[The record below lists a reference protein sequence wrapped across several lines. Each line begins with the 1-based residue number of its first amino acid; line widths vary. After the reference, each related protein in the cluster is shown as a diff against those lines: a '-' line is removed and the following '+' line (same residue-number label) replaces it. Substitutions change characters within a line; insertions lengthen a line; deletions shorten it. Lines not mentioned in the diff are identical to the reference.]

1 MTEDL
6 ARLKQWKLDGKDVA
20 LATVVRVQ
28 GSAPRPEGSRLL
40 VSSEEELDG
49 SVSGG
54 CVENDVALH
63 ALQVLKSDEARLVT
77 YGIADEDAFEVGLAC
92 GGTIQVYIEPAEADE
107 ITDAVEQLVSGGRLG
122 ARLMAVSGGGWKAV
136 VDAKEGV
143 VAGSIPAALSENVLA
158 DARQLMADEHS
169 RTLSYGD
176 VDVFIDVVAPPPKL
190 LIFGAG
196 PFAEPLC
203 TLGSQVGYE
212 VTVVDPRPAFARQ
225 ELFPDAHEVIVA
237 WPGDVLDEQTW
248 DGSYVVVLNHNQ
260 RLEDPVI
267 RSALA
272 EPIAYLGVM
281 GSRRTHADRLARLQ
295 ADGWSEADQ
304 ERIHGPIGLDIGAET
319 PAEVAVSILAEMTTV
334 RYGSGAGESLK
345 GTQGRIHP
353 QRKDDPGDV

>member
-1 MTEDL
+1 MTDQQ
-6 ARLKQWKLDGKDVA
+6 ARLKQWKHEGKDVA

-28 GSAPRPEGSRLL
+28 GSAPRPEGSSLL
-40 VSSEEELDG
+40 VSSSEELDG

-63 ALQVLKSDEARLVT
+63 ALQVLKSDQPRLVT

-107 ITDAVEQLVSGGRLG
+107 ITDAVAELVASGRPG
-122 ARLMAVSGGGWKAV
+122 ARVMAVSGGSWKAV
-136 VDAKEGV
+136 VDAKKGV
-143 VAGSIPAALSENVLA
+143 VAGSIPGPLADDVLA
-158 DARQLMADEHS
+158 DVRRLISDEKS
-169 RTLSYGD
+169 RTLTYED
-176 VDVFIDVVAPPPKL
+176 VDVFIDSIVPPPRL

-203 TLGSQVGYE
+203 KLGSEVGYQ
-212 VTVVDPRPAFARQ
+212 VTVIDPRPAFARQ
-225 ELFPDAHEVIVA
+225 DLFPDAHEVIVA
-237 WPGDVLDEQTW
+237 WPEKVLDAQAWEE
-248 DGSYVVVLNHNQ
+248 SFVVVLNHNQ

-267 RSALA
+267 RRALA
-272 EPIAYLGVM
+272 EPVAYLGVM

-295 ADGWSEADQ
+295 KDGWTDTDQ

-319 PAEVAVSILAEMTTV
+319 PSEVAVSILAEMTTV
-334 RYGSGAGESLK
+334 RYGSGGGVSLK

>member
-1 MTEDL
+1 MTEQLD
-6 ARLKQWKLDGKDVA
+6 RLRQWKRDGKAVA

-28 GSAPRPEGSRLL
+28 GSAPRPEGSRLW
-40 VSSEEELDG
+40 VSSAEELEG

-63 ALQVLKSDEARLVT
+63 ALQVLEKDQPRLVT

-107 ITDAVEQLVSGGRLG
+107 IIEAVEQLTVSSRLG
-122 ARLMAVSGGGWKAV
+122 ARVMAVSGGTWKAV
-136 VDAKEGV
+136 IDAKQGV
-143 VAGSIPAALSENVLA
+143 VAGSIPAGLRDDVLA
-158 DARQLMADEHS
+158 DAGRLMATEQS

-176 VDVFIDVVAPPPKL
+176 VDVFIESIAPAPEL
-190 LIFGAG
+190 LVFGAG

-203 TLGSQVGYE
+203 RMASQVGYR
-212 VTVVDPRPAFARQ
+212 VTIIDPRPAFARAD
-225 ELFPDAHEVIVA
+225 LFPEAREVVVS
-237 WPGDVLDEQTW
+237 WPDQVLDARNW
-248 DGSYVVVLNHNQ
+248 DGAYVVVLNHNQ

-267 RSALA
+267 RRALA

-295 ADGWSEADQ
+295 ADGWSAADQ

-334 RYGSGAGESLK
+334 RYGSGGGDSLK
-345 GTQGRIHP
+345 GTAGRIHS
-353 QRKDDPGDV
+353 QRKDDSGDV